1 MKDIKV
7 LGSGCAN
14 CRNTIALIEQVAR
27 DKGVPVTI
35 EKVQDMQ
42 AIIGYGVMATPGV
55 VLNGKVVH
63 AGGLPSRDK
72 IEAWLS

>member
-55 VLNGKVVH
+55 VLDGKVMH

>member
-55 VLNGKVVH
+55 VLDGQVVH

>member
-55 VLNGKVVH
+55 VLDGKVVH

-72 IEAWLS
+72 IEAWLI